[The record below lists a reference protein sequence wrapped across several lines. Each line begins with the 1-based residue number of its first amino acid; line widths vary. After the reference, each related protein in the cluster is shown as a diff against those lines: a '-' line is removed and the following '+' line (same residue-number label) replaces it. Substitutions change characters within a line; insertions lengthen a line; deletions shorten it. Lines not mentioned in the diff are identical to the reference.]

1 MRANCGTCERT
12 IATTDARELKGDRN
26 DSDKKPSVCRTFRA
40 RSAGLEHEA
49 FGQQER
55 LSDFVENTQLVVK
68 TAVLEEALDQWPG
81 ADLRRAQ
88 VLHSGTIWLSE
99 SGLSLSWVTPPL
111 SL

>member
-1 MRANCGTCERT
+1 M
-12 IATTDARELKGDRN
+12 D
-26 DSDKKPSVCRTFRA
+26 
-40 RSAGLEHEA
+40 LEDA

-55 LSDFVENTQLVVK
+55 LSDFVEDTQLVVK
-68 TAVLEEALDQWPG
+68 TAVLEEVLDQWPG

-99 SGLSLSWVTPPL
+99 SGLSMSRVTPPP